1 MILSGI
7 CGGGRH
13 KSLTLDIGGVLG
25 TKRTTT
31 LLLAAVVILIIG
43 AAAAGVLL
51 NSPPHSTSSSSTPTG
66 GSVGTSQSA
75 VGTGVLPFEITYDQ
89 VLVGYQGGL
98 WNLGIHGIGSKP
110 IKSVTVILSTP
121 TQSEMCTGVFKAG
134 LSFANCPASVD
145 PVTQPFPANSTFT
158 GYTSGAGA
166 GSATIGKSYAVI
178 ISTVFAD
185 GTSVNDTISVQA
197 VSAA

>member
-1 MILSGI
+1 MIVSGS
-7 CGGGRH
+7 CGGGWH

-31 LLLAAVVILIIG
+31 LLLAAIVILIIG

-51 NSPPHSTSSSSTPTG
+51 NSPSHSTSSSTPTG
-66 GSVGTSQSA
+66 GSAGTSQSA
-75 VGTGVLPFEITYDQ
+75 GGTGVGPFKITYDQ

-98 WNLGIHGIGSKP
+98 WNFGIQGIGSKP

-121 TQSEMCTGVFKAG
+121 TQSEMCTGVFKGG

-145 PVTQPFPANSTFT
+145 PVTVPFPANSTFT

-166 GSATIGKSYAVI
+166 GSATIGNSYTVI
-178 ISTVFAD
+178 ISAVFAD